1 MRFILFFLLRRF
13 FVRVEYDSQKITVTK
28 GIFLIRTAVVPLC
41 SIVRI
46 TVRRSLF
53 LRVFRAKEVEVFC
66 NFGSVKFFLGRDE
79 VFQPFGILPDSALNW
94 KSATLAE
101 ETLGAFS
108 DTHALGGVFLFAAAL
123 ARVSRLFGGEYSER
137 VSVLL
142 EKLLSDTVNNVSGF
156 LQSAQIFIPR
166 AAVAAAVFALAGWV
180 FAFSKKLL
188 SLMRFHAAFVGE
200 TAFVKSGVLTLY
212 EHTLFLNSA
221 AAVYEE
227 SVMSLLLGIAPVRV
241 RGVILFP
248 AVGRGSVGI
257 VGRHSVGSP
266 LRSFWGHCGV
276 PIVIAALASV
286 GLVCVLVFPR
296 LRSAELLET
305 GLLCVLVA
313 SFYSVAIRL
322 IFIRRIGV
330 SPNGE
335 NTAVTARKSLR
346 LRSAVLTHNRIV
358 CLTRRR
364 NLFNKSRGNVE
375 FFTLE
380 RLRFKVRQ
388 IPLD

>member
-1 MRFILFFLLRRF
+1 M
-13 FVRVEYDSQKITVTK
+13 EYDSRKIVVTK

-53 LRVFRAKEVEVFC
+53 LRVFRAKEIEVFC

-79 VFQPFGILPDSALNW
+79 FFPLSGKFPENTEFTESA
-94 KSATLAE
+94 KFSE
-101 ETLGAFS
+101 EVIGAFS

-123 ARVSRLFGGEYSER
+123 TRVSRLFGGEYSER
-137 VSVLL
+137 VSVFL
-142 EKLLSDTVNNVSGF
+142 EKILSDTVNNVSGF
-156 LQSAQIFIPR
+156 LQSVQIFIPR
-166 AAVAAAVFALAGWV
+166 AAVAAAVFALAGWA

-188 SLMRFHAAFVGE
+188 NLMRFHAAFVGE

-227 SVMSLLLGIAPVRV
+227 SVMSLLLGRAPVRV

-248 AVGRGSVGI
+248 AVGRGKIGI

-266 LRSFWGHCGV
+266 LRSFRGHCGV
-276 PIVIAALASV
+276 PLVIAAAAGA

-305 GLLCVLVA
+305 ALLCILVA
-313 SFYSVAIRL
+313 SLYSAAMRL

-335 NTAVTARKSLR
+335 NTAVTARKWLR
-346 LRSAVLTHNRIV
+346 LRSAVLPHNRIV
-358 CLTRRR
+358 CIVRRR

-375 FFTLE
+375 FFTRE